1 MNTRLMKET
10 RELLPVFT
18 GTLLLIVVPCL
29 IWGAHAE
36 PFAVV
41 ACGVGC
47 AVLAGCSIG
56 NEFQHRTLSLLLSQ
70 PVARSVLW
78 RDKMLVLGAG
88 ILTCLAALFL
98 CQRAYC
104 PVPDREAQATLALV
118 ALCAFCGAPYGTIVS
133 RQTMAG
139 ICSTAA
145 GPVSLLGVYAL
156 MNWWLFNHRVIQL
169 SDAVILLVPYCA
181 VVFWRGNSRFKRL
194 EVIDSPVR
202 ELGLPAG
209 LEAFLARLLTKA
221 SSRFRGPFA
230 SLLKKEFRLQQASF
244 LLAGGFFL
252 IAVIGFCLI
261 PLYADLGQGILAAD
275 FSVVV
280 LILPLVA
287 GAIAVAEEKG
297 WDLAEWQR
305 TLPPSA
311 RQQWLAKMLATL
323 TTSLALGL
331 LLPAAI
337 FLAGEPLLFPR
348 GSRVAFPT
356 AYGLAACVLGQLLVT
371 SVAVYAA
378 SFCKSTMRAILV
390 AVGILVATFGA
401 LFQTAWWLSGM
412 FAPALS
418 VHYDQFSR
426 MPPALHLVLPLM
438 LLLML
443 CLTQWF
449 AWTNFRRFGPPVR
462 RLVIQLLVL
471 LIAVGLVSVPLAALI
486 HPVWQEV
493 HSTR

>member
-1 MNTRLMKET
+1 M
-10 RELLPVFT
+10 
-18 GTLLLIVVPCL
+18 
-29 IWGAHAE
+29 
-36 PFAVV
+36 
-41 ACGVGC
+41 
-47 AVLAGCSIG
+47 
-56 NEFQHRTLSLLLSQ
+56 
-70 PVARSVLW
+70 
-78 RDKMLVLGAG
+78 
-88 ILTCLAALFL
+88 CLAALLL

-104 PVPDREAQATLALV
+104 PVPDHVAQATLALV
-118 ALCAFCGAPYGTIVS
+118 ALCAFCGAPYGTMIS
-133 RQTMAG
+133 RQTIVG
-139 ICSTAA
+139 ICSTAG

-181 VVFWRGNSRFKRL
+181 VVFWRGNARFKRL

-209 LEAFLARLLTKA
+209 LEAFLARPLTKA
-221 SSRFRGPFA
+221 SSRLRGPFA

-244 LLAGGFFL
+244 LMAGVFVL
-252 IAVIGFCLI
+252 IALIGFCLI
-261 PLYADLGQGILAAD
+261 PLYAELGQVMVAAD
-275 FSVVV
+275 YGVLVV
-280 LILPLVA
+280 ILPLVA

-323 TTSLALGL
+323 TTSLMLGL
-331 LLPAAI
+331 LLPAAM
-337 FLAGEPLLFPR
+337 FLAGDALLFPR

-401 LFQTAWWLSGM
+401 LFQTAWWLSGT

-418 VHYDQFSR
+418 VHTAQFNR
-426 MPPALHLVLPLM
+426 VPAALRTVPLLM
-438 LLLML
+438 LLLMV

-449 AWTNFRRFGPPVR
+449 AWTNFRRFGTPVR
-462 RLVIQLLVL
+462 RLVVQLLAL
-471 LIAVGLVSVPLAALI
+471 LIAVVASVPLVAVLY
-486 HPVWQEV
+486 PLWQAV
-493 HSTR
+493 HSTP